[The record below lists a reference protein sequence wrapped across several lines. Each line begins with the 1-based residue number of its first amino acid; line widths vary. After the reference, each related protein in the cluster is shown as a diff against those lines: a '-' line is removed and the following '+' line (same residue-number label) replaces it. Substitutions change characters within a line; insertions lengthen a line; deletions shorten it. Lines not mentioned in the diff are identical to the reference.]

1 MNTLKNREIKRYAL
15 NTAWML
21 SEKVLSLG
29 LGLIATVLL
38 ARSLGPSDFGIFNYA
53 LSLVA
58 LLGVL
63 CHLGLNGLAAKE
75 FKEYPENTSET
86 VTTIFA
92 MKLTMATFGF
102 VILTV
107 IAWKTA
113 GRPEQTVAITV
124 IGLTL
129 FAKPFETL
137 NHWFQA
143 HVLAKLG
150 AVSHL
155 TGQGIGNSLKIVV
168 ALAGLPLVYAAG
180 AQATILAIT
189 ALMLTALF
197 INYNRSQIAFTF
209 SSSKAKDL
217 LQKGTWVFLGSMTA
231 VVYLKMDQV
240 MLQHMVGESAVGQY
254 AAAAKLSEAFYFIP
268 LTLMASLFPK
278 LLEKKKEPT
287 VEYQQ
292 FLQTLLDGLFVLAA
306 GLSIFVLLFSEQVI
320 GILYG
325 EAYAT
330 SATILSI
337 HIFASVFIFMRALFS
352 KWILVEELFKLSLI
366 TQSMGAISNIIF
378 NYFLIQKLGA
388 IGAAWATLISYSIA
402 SYFALLVHP
411 KSRLI
416 FIMMTKTISF
426 HWLITSKKILKTRSI
441 SFNANRDP

>member
-1 MNTLKNREIKRYAL
+1 
-15 NTAWML
+15 ML
-21 SEKVLSLG
+21 SEKMLSLG
-29 LGLIATVLL
+29 LGLLATVLL

-63 CHLGLNGLAAKE
+63 CHLGLSGLAVKE

-92 MKLTMATFGF
+92 MKLVMATFGF
-102 VILTV
+102 FVLAI

-113 GRPEQTVAITV
+113 SRPEHTVAITV

-155 TGQGIGNSLKIVV
+155 TGQGIGNSLKIAV
-168 ALAGLPLVYAAG
+168 ALTGLPLVYAAG
-180 AQATILAIT
+180 AHATILAIT
-189 ALMLTALF
+189 SLILTALF
-197 INYNRSQIAFTF
+197 IKHNRLQIALTF

-217 LQKGTWVFLGSMTA
+217 LQKGAWVFLGSMTA

-254 AAAAKLSEAFYFIP
+254 AAAAKLSEAWYFIP
-268 LTLMASLFPK
+268 TTLMASLFPK
-278 LLEKKKEPT
+278 LLEKKKLPT
-287 VEYQQ
+287 ATYEH

-306 GLSIFVLLFSEQVI
+306 GLSIFILLFSEKII

-325 EAYAT
+325 EEYAIA
-330 SATILSI
+330 ATILSI
-337 HIFASVFIFMRALFS
+337 HIFASIFIFMRALFS
-352 KWILVEELFKLSLI
+352 KWILAEELFKLSLV
-366 TQSMGAISNIIF
+366 TQGMGALSNVIL
-378 NYFLIQKLGA
+378 NYFLIHSMGT
-388 IGAAWATLISYSIA
+388 IGAAWATLVSYSVA
-402 SYFALLVHP
+402 SYFSLLFHQR
-411 KSRLI
+411 SRIL
-416 FIMMTKTISF
+416 FLMMTKSLSY
-426 HWLITSKKILKTRSI
+426 HWIITAQRMYKSRSVT
-441 SFNANRDP
+441 PYVH